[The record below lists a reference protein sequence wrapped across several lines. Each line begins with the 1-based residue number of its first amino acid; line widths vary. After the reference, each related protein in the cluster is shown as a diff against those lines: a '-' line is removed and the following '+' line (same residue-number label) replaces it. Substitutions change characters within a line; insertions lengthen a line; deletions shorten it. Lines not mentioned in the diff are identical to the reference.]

1 MEIEQKW
8 FDLANQELKK
18 LHLQTSLI
26 TQGMLYDALIYL
38 TNQLSEVDPADFTA
52 NASAYIRDTEG
63 LLSIM
68 YPESSAK
75 RLDFITEEL
84 KTFFTKLEQNNGTG
98 FVEINKHRFTG
109 DYLKIRR
116 FAEILELKKTAAMHI
131 NGNKWNQTTA
141 FIFLSGFSSLSVE
154 EIGNMFKRGL
164 PDFFSE
170 PHFANL
176 QRGTSS
182 VGFLQWLLNK
192 LSTLTAQ
199 IKGRGMMETLSIVDD
214 SPRIDVDVLHTR
226 AQQQRNLERENEF
239 VESKAKLMEPALIV
253 LNKTLAGITVPLD
266 TKVEP
271 TSSPLL
277 TVEKIV
283 HAIFTEFELNKQGF
297 NWHCVVI
304 KDEIRVNVYCEGRL
318 IKVLTFSLLAIKQLL
333 THYEWT
339 GVVSKDADNVLSVV
353 WRKPGYHLELNELKG
368 WLASSPFYIPK
379 LQARLIG
386 SPLLPTDEVVS
397 TLSNELIGYLKTL
410 FNRWPTLGL
419 SFSIIEKDNKVTENV
434 NFKHIRDRLCAP
446 GVTKVESNCDVWSL
460 ALVDSF
466 GVVLTTLNIK
476 ELLRAVRLRYVLRN
490 NCTHGSLVYYTRDD
504 IVKDSTPAAKHLS
517 LFNVTEFLNKLVDAF
532 DDEGRAPFVLPL
544 KVYTLIYEDFAQWLE
559 RQLLEAYHTD
569 TSNDDNTIEVR
580 VDSTLSGVTYCVSL
594 NNVMVTQGTVTKTY
608 FDKALAKGL
617 EWGSHAPKFFV
628 IPTERTYEVI
638 S

>member
-26 TQGMLYDALIYL
+26 TQGMLYDALVSL
-38 TNQLSEVDPADFTA
+38 KNQMTTLDIADFAA
-52 NASAYIRDTEG
+52 NASASIRDTEG

-75 RLDFITEEL
+75 RIDFITEEL
-84 KTFFTKLEQNNGTG
+84 KTFFTKLEQNNGAG
-98 FVEINKHRFTG
+98 FVEINEHRFTG

-131 NGNKWNQTTA
+131 NGNKWDQTTA

-164 PDFFSE
+164 PDFFSVQ
-170 PHFANL
+170 HFLNL

-182 VGFLQWLLNK
+182 VGFLQWLLSK
-192 LSTLTAQ
+192 LSTLTEQ
-199 IKGRGMMETLSIVDD
+199 IKERDTLGGLSKTDNAPSID
-214 SPRIDVDVLHTR
+214 DVLHTR

-239 VESKAKLMEPALIV
+239 VESKSKLMEPSLIV
-253 LNKTLAGITVPLD
+253 LNKTLAGITVPED

-271 TSSPLL
+271 ASSPLL

-283 HAIFTEFELNKQGF
+283 HAIFTDFELNKQGF
-297 NWHCVVI
+297 NWHCVVV
-304 KDEIRVNVYCEGRL
+304 KDEIRVHVYCEGRL

-333 THYEWT
+333 THYEWS
-339 GVVSKDADNVLSVV
+339 GVVSKDVDAVIHVA
-353 WRKPGYHLELNELKG
+353 WRKPGYHLELSELKK
-368 WLASSPFYIPK
+368 WLATSPFHIPK
-379 LQARLIG
+379 LKVRLSD
-386 SPLLPTDEVVS
+386 SPLLPTTEVVS

-410 FNRWPTLGL
+410 LNNWPALGL
-419 SFSIIEKDNKVTENV
+419 SLSIIENDGTVVKNI
-434 NFKHIRDRLCAP
+434 NFRHIRDRLFVD
-446 GVTKVESNCDVWSL
+446 GIEKVEKKGGVWSL

-476 ELLRAVRLRYVLRN
+476 ELLRAIRLRYVIRN

-504 IVKDSTPAAKHLS
+504 IVKDSVPVAKHRT
-517 LFNVTEFLNKLVDAF
+517 LFNVTEFLNNLIDSFEA
-532 DDEGRAPFVLPL
+532 EGRTPFVLPL

-559 RQLLEAYHTD
+559 NQLSDAYHTD
-569 TSNDDNTIEVR
+569 IANNDNSIEVR

-608 FDKALAKGL
+608 FDKALEKGL